1 MYKLINNSVY
11 GKTVENLRNRIDVRL
26 TSNEKVHL
34 KWTSKPSYMSQN
46 VFDNDLVVIHKSK
59 ITLKLN

>member
-1 MYKLINNSVY
+1 MY
-11 GKTVENLRNRIDVRL
+11 GKTVENLRNKIDVRL